1 MSRFKVERYCLCG
14 GEMIIESD
22 ALNVITEVDNEFTR
36 RHTGAGHVP
45 CNKRQAA
52 RERRRRL
59 LLDAER
65 LGRDG

>member
-22 ALNVITEVDNEFTR
+22 TISVLNDVDREFTR
-36 RHTGAGHVP
+36 LHTGPGHVP
-45 CNKRQAA
+45 CTKRQAR
-52 RERRRRL
+52 RERQRQL